1 MGTFVEGM
9 KKNYFIS
16 AILTIALGAVLVIW
30 PDWSGRILCYLLG
43 AALIL
48 MGGIQLIVCI
58 RAERIGFYSKF
69 SMLMN
74 IILILLGVWVCIR
87 PDTVLSLVPVIIGIV
102 MLIHGCM
109 DLQFT
114 MDIKH
119 AGSGKWWI
127 ALIFALVTLTLG
139 VFLVMHPFLAFEIT
153 MLIIGIGLLYDG
165 ISDLVLMIVAAYAQH
180 QSDKGYGSLLQMQ
193 RAVFKNKVVHVMKM
207 RYNRIKQR

>member
-153 MLIIGIGLLYDG
+153 MLIIGIGLFYDG
-165 ISDLVLMIVAAYAQH
+165 ISDLLLMIVAAYAQH
-180 QSDKGYGSLLQMQ
+180 QSDK
-193 RAVFKNKVVHVMKM
+193 
-207 RYNRIKQR
+207 RIREFAANAESGIQK

>member
-43 AALIL
+43 VTLIL

-180 QSDKGYGSLLQMQ
+180 QSDK
-193 RAVFKNKVVHVMKM
+193 
-207 RYNRIKQR
+207 RIREFAANAESGIQK

>member
-69 SMLMN
+69 SMLN

-180 QSDKGYGSLLQMQ
+180 QSDK
-193 RAVFKNKVVHVMKM
+193 
-207 RYNRIKQR
+207 RIREFAANAESGIQK

>member
-1 MGTFVEGM
+1 MVLGTFVEGM

-102 MLIHGCM
+102 MQIHGCM

-180 QSDKGYGSLLQMQ
+180 QSDK
-193 RAVFKNKVVHVMKM
+193 
-207 RYNRIKQR
+207 RIREFAANAESGIQK

>member
-74 IILILLGVWVCIR
+74 IILILLGAGYVYDLIR
-87 PDTVLSLVPVIIGIV
+87 FCLLCRSL
-102 MLIHGCM
+102 
-109 DLQFT
+109 
-114 MDIKH
+114 
-119 AGSGKWWI
+119 
-127 ALIFALVTLTLG
+127 
-139 VFLVMHPFLAFEIT
+139 
-153 MLIIGIGLLYDG
+153 
-165 ISDLVLMIVAAYAQH
+165 
-180 QSDKGYGSLLQMQ
+180 
-193 RAVFKNKVVHVMKM
+193 
-207 RYNRIKQR
+207 

>member
-43 AALIL
+43 AALII

-180 QSDKGYGSLLQMQ
+180 QSDK
-193 RAVFKNKVVHVMKM
+193 
-207 RYNRIKQR
+207 RIREFAANAESGIQK

>member
-1 MGTFVEGM
+1 MHRMVMGTFVEGM

-180 QSDKGYGSLLQMQ
+180 QSDK
-193 RAVFKNKVVHVMKM
+193 
-207 RYNRIKQR
+207 RIREFAANAESGIQK

>member
-87 PDTVLSLVPVIIGIV
+87 PDTILVV
-102 MLIHGCM
+102 MSNT
-109 DLQFT
+109 FRAV
-114 MDIKH
+114 
-119 AGSGKWWI
+119 AGSSAAVCSSRSKSFG
-127 ALIFALVTLTLG
+127 F
-139 VFLVMHPFLAFEIT
+139 FN
-153 MLIIGIGLLYDG
+153 
-165 ISDLVLMIVAAYAQH
+165 VA
-180 QSDKGYGSLLQMQ
+180 
-193 RAVFKNKVVHVMKM
+193 
-207 RYNRIKQR
+207 IKRVSACL

>member
-165 ISDLVLMIVAAYAQH
+165 ISDLVLMIVATYTQH
-180 QSDKGYGSLLQMQ
+180 QSDK
-193 RAVFKNKVVHVMKM
+193 
-207 RYNRIKQR
+207 RIREFAANAESGIQK

>member
-119 AGSGKWWI
+119 AGSGRWWI

-165 ISDLVLMIVAAYAQH
+165 ISDLVLMSVAAYTQH
-180 QSDKGYGSLLQMQ
+180 QSDK
-193 RAVFKNKVVHVMKM
+193 
-207 RYNRIKQR
+207 RIREFAANAESGIQK

>member
-180 QSDKGYGSLLQMQ
+180 QSDK
-193 RAVFKNKVVHVMKM
+193 
-207 RYNRIKQR
+207 RIRGFAANAESGIQK

>member
-74 IILILLGVWVCIR
+74 IILILLGAWVCIR
-87 PDTVLSLVPVIIGIV
+87 PDMVLSLVPVIIGIV

-127 ALIFALVTLTLG
+127 ALIFALITLTLG

-180 QSDKGYGSLLQMQ
+180 QSDK
-193 RAVFKNKVVHVMKM
+193 
-207 RYNRIKQR
+207 RIREFAANAESGIQK

>member
-127 ALIFALVTLTLG
+127 ALMFALVTLTLG

-180 QSDKGYGSLLQMQ
+180 QSDK
-193 RAVFKNKVVHVMKM
+193 
-207 RYNRIKQR
+207 RIREFAANAESGIQK

>member
-43 AALIL
+43 SALIL

-180 QSDKGYGSLLQMQ
+180 QSDK
-193 RAVFKNKVVHVMKM
+193 
-207 RYNRIKQR
+207 RIREFAANAESGIQK

>member
-153 MLIIGIGLLYDG
+153 MLIISIGLLYDG

-180 QSDKGYGSLLQMQ
+180 QSDK
-193 RAVFKNKVVHVMKM
+193 
-207 RYNRIKQR
+207 RIREFAANAESGIQK

>member
-87 PDTVLSLVPVIIGIV
+87 HDKVLSLVPVIIGIV

-180 QSDKGYGSLLQMQ
+180 QSDK
-193 RAVFKNKVVHVMKM
+193 
-207 RYNRIKQR
+207 RIREFAANAESGIQK

>member
-74 IILILLGVWVCIR
+74 IILILLGAWVCIR
-87 PDTVLSLVPVIIGIV
+87 PDMVLSLVPVIIGIV

-180 QSDKGYGSLLQMQ
+180 QSDK
-193 RAVFKNKVVHVMKM
+193 
-207 RYNRIKQR
+207 RIREFAANAESGIQK

>member
-153 MLIIGIGLLYDG
+153 MLSIGIGLLYDG

-180 QSDKGYGSLLQMQ
+180 QSDK
-193 RAVFKNKVVHVMKM
+193 
-207 RYNRIKQR
+207 RIREFAANAESGIQK

>member
-1 MGTFVEGM
+1 MVMGTFVEGM

-180 QSDKGYGSLLQMQ
+180 QSDK
-193 RAVFKNKVVHVMKM
+193 
-207 RYNRIKQR
+207 RIREFAANAESGIQK

>member
-119 AGSGKWWI
+119 ADSGKWWI

-180 QSDKGYGSLLQMQ
+180 QSDK
-193 RAVFKNKVVHVMKM
+193 
-207 RYNRIKQR
+207 RIREFAANAESGIQK

>member
-139 VFLVMHPFLAFEIT
+139 VFLIMHPFLAFEIT

-180 QSDKGYGSLLQMQ
+180 QSDK
-193 RAVFKNKVVHVMKM
+193 
-207 RYNRIKQR
+207 RIREFAANAESGIQK

>member
-74 IILILLGVWVCIR
+74 IILILLGAWVCIR

-180 QSDKGYGSLLQMQ
+180 QSDK
-193 RAVFKNKVVHVMKM
+193 
-207 RYNRIKQR
+207 RIREFAANAESGIQK

>member
-180 QSDKGYGSLLQMQ
+180 QSEK
-193 RAVFKNKVVHVMKM
+193 
-207 RYNRIKQR
+207 RIREFAANAESGIQK

>member
-119 AGSGKWWI
+119 AGSCKWWI

-180 QSDKGYGSLLQMQ
+180 QSDK
-193 RAVFKNKVVHVMKM
+193 
-207 RYNRIKQR
+207 RIREFAANAESGIQK

>member
-114 MDIKH
+114 MDIRH

-180 QSDKGYGSLLQMQ
+180 QSDK
-193 RAVFKNKVVHVMKM
+193 
-207 RYNRIKQR
+207 RIREFAANAESGIQK

>member
-16 AILTIALGAVLVIW
+16 AILTIALGAVLIIW

-180 QSDKGYGSLLQMQ
+180 QSDK
-193 RAVFKNKVVHVMKM
+193 
-207 RYNRIKQR
+207 RIREFAANAESGIQK

>member
-165 ISDLVLMIVAAYAQH
+165 ISDLVLMIVAAHAQH
-180 QSDKGYGSLLQMQ
+180 QSDK
-193 RAVFKNKVVHVMKM
+193 
-207 RYNRIKQR
+207 RIREFAANAESGIQK

>member
-180 QSDKGYGSLLQMQ
+180 QSDK
-193 RAVFKNKVVHVMKM
+193 
-207 RYNRIKQR
+207 RIREFAANAERGIQK

>member
-102 MLIHGCM
+102 LLIHGCM

-180 QSDKGYGSLLQMQ
+180 QSDK
-193 RAVFKNKVVHVMKM
+193 
-207 RYNRIKQR
+207 RIREFAANAESGIQK

>member
-165 ISDLVLMIVAAYAQH
+165 ISDLVLMIVARMHNISQI
-180 QSDKGYGSLLQMQ
+180 KGYGSFANAESGIQ
-193 RAVFKNKVVHVMKM
+193 K
-207 RYNRIKQR
+207 

>member
-180 QSDKGYGSLLQMQ
+180 QSDK
-193 RAVFKNKVVHVMKM
+193 
-207 RYNRIKQR
+207 RIREFAANSESGIQK

>member
-16 AILTIALGAVLVIW
+16 AILTIAMGAVLVIW

-180 QSDKGYGSLLQMQ
+180 QSDK
-193 RAVFKNKVVHVMKM
+193 
-207 RYNRIKQR
+207 RIREFAANAESGIQK

>member
-114 MDIKH
+114 MGIKH

-180 QSDKGYGSLLQMQ
+180 QSDK
-193 RAVFKNKVVHVMKM
+193 
-207 RYNRIKQR
+207 RIREFAANAESGIQK

>member
-74 IILILLGVWVCIR
+74 ITLILLGVWVCIR

-180 QSDKGYGSLLQMQ
+180 QSDK
-193 RAVFKNKVVHVMKM
+193 
-207 RYNRIKQR
+207 RIREFAANAESGIQK

>member
-30 PDWSGRILCYLLG
+30 PVWSGRILCYLLG

-165 ISDLVLMIVAAYAQH
+165 LSDLVLMIVAAYTQH
-180 QSDKGYGSLLQMQ
+180 QSDK
-193 RAVFKNKVVHVMKM
+193 
-207 RYNRIKQR
+207 RIREFAANAESGIQK

>member
-87 PDTVLSLVPVIIGIV
+87 PDMVLSLVPVIIGIV

-180 QSDKGYGSLLQMQ
+180 QSDK
-193 RAVFKNKVVHVMKM
+193 
-207 RYNRIKQR
+207 RIREFAANAESGIQK